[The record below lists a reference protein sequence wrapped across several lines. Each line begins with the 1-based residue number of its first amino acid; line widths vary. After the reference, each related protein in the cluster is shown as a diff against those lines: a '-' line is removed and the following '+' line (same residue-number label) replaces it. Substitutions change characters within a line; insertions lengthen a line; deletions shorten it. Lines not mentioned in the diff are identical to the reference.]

1 MSTPSI
7 AIFVRHSAD
16 CKYTGDEFCRRCRCR
31 KHFRWTQNGVQ
42 YRRKAGTRSWEEAEE
57 GRRRL
62 EDELTGRIP
71 VTPENNGARSLQD
84 AVDLFLKD
92 KKVQGV
98 SSDVQGKYTRELA
111 RLRTFCESQ
120 GVHTVQRINR
130 ETLTEFCATW
140 ADHYPSTI
148 TRAKVRERLRGFLK
162 YCYEAQW
169 LTRIPQVPKVQIDEP
184 ETQPLTA
191 DEYKRL
197 LAAVPEAVKPTD
209 ARLSKLG
216 NLRKWV
222 DTNYAPDVT
231 PARVHAFIQCMRWT
245 GLAITDALKLRRK
258 DLEHDKA
265 KGIYRVVTQ
274 RQKMKRKGT
283 GHVSVPIPNDVAQE
297 LLTGLNGN
305 PEFIFWSGN
314 GSPDSATKNWA
325 KRYIAKCFA
334 VAKIECNG
342 YMKSHR
348 LRDTFA
354 VDLLEKGVP
363 MEEVSKLLGH
373 SSIKTTEKHY
383 AKWSKGRQDRLD
395 TLVIGTAKH

>member
-1 MSTPSI
+1 
-7 AIFVRHSAD
+7 
-16 CKYTGDEFCRRCRCR
+16 
-31 KHFRWTQNGVQ
+31 VQ
-42 YRRKAGTRSWEEAEE
+42 YRRKAGTRSWEEAEQNK
-57 GRRRL
+57 RRL
-62 EDELTGRIP
+62 EDELAGRIP
-71 VTPENNGARSLQD
+71 ATPENNGARSLQD

-140 ADHYPSTI
+140 ADGYPSTI

-169 LTRIPQVPKVQIDEP
+169 LPRIPQVPKVQIDQP

-197 LAAVPEAVKPTD
+197 LAAVPEAVKTTED
-209 ARLSKLG
+209 RLSKLG

-222 DTNYAPDVT
+222 DTNYTPDVT
-231 PARVHAFIQCMRWT
+231 PARVYAFIQCMRWT

-258 DLEHDKA
+258 DLEHDKG

-297 LLTGLNGN
+297 LLTVLNGN
-305 PEFIFWSGN
+305 PEYIFWSGN
-314 GSPDSATKNWA
+314 GSPDSATRNWA
-325 KRYIAKCFA
+325 KRYIARCFA

-395 TLVIGTAKH
+395 SLVMGTWSAQSPTQ